1 MDIDQVVY
9 MGDAATMGV
18 GFTGMMN
25 NTGVTATAAPAGAAS
40 STHWSAKTPAEIL
53 ADVNTLLNNTWAAS
67 GYSVIPDRLLIP
79 PAQYGVLVSQTVS
92 TAGNMSILKFLEEN
106 NLAAQRGGTLEI
118 YPLKWSIGM
127 GVGGTPGV
135 LGTVDRALAY
145 SKDPIRI
152 RYPMT
157 PLQKT
162 PIQYVG
168 IYHVTTYY
176 CRRKMSLITLRLIT
190 AARVSKSIILDV
202 CLPRR
207 HIANRRNN

>member
-1 MDIDQVVY
+1 M
-9 MGDAATMGV
+9 
-18 GFTGMMN
+18 
-25 NTGVTATAAPAGAAS
+25 
-40 STHWSAKTPAEIL
+40 
-53 ADVNTLLNNTWAAS
+53 NTLLNNTWAAS

-176 CRRKMSLITLRLIT
+176 CRLGQDEFIYPSTF
-190 AARVSKSIILDV
+190 AYLDG
-202 CLPRR
+202 
-207 HIANRRNN
+207 I